1 MKALRHPKFE
11 SLWSG
16 SFRCC
21 GVFLKEEFDSLFRQW
36 SDKLS
41 AWQPRKWHLA
51 NGEESDALGLS
62 STWLEAWEHIRWSR
76 ALWNEV
82 SRLLSSI
89 QIPMLQVHYIPQISF
104 VYIWHVFGVGT
115 FNVFVSREK
124 WNLHFPS
131 RSLENQILH
140 PTLPPPLRF

>member
-21 GVFLKEEFDSLFRQW
+21 GVFFKEEFDSLFRQW

-62 STWLEAWEHIRWSR
+62 STWLEAWEHIMWSR

-89 QIPMLQVHYIPQISF
+89 HIPMLQVHYIPQISF
-104 VYIWHVFGVGT
+104 WPPDLLSETGCADLDADGDLWLAWGQKNWQFT
-115 FNVFVSREK
+115 
-124 WNLHFPS
+124 PAP
-131 RSLENQILH
+131 H
-140 PTLPPPLRF
+140 PPRWL